1 MAGDIHTAEDRS
13 GMRAQSMAASVGY
26 AAGHKN
32 MLYLIRLRW
41 IAVVG
46 QITTIAAVAFGLG
59 IRLPMPE
66 MLAVL
71 ACLIAFNIGS
81 HLRWHEHPIVTNGE
95 MFLALLVDVAS
106 LTAQLYFSGGA
117 ANPFAFLYLLQVILS
132 AVLLDAWATWT
143 IVAITSACLA
153 GLAVFSVPLP
163 LMAEHKEVFA
173 RLYVIGLVICFVLNA
188 GLLVFLTTR
197 ITRNLRDGDA
207 QLAHLRQRAAE
218 EEHIV
223 RMGLLAS
230 GAAHEL
236 GTPMA
241 TMSVILGDWARM
253 PQFAANVTLLED
265 IGEMQAQLQRC
276 KKIVSGILL
285 SAGETRGEFSAKT
298 TIRKF
303 LGDIAREWKASRP
316 VVHFIYEDRIPDDIA
331 VVFESALKQ
340 TIFNLL
346 DNAVEAS
353 PQWVKMVAEL
363 EGDVLKLA
371 VIDHGPGFAPT
382 MLSHFGKPYQ
392 SSKGRPGGGLGLF
405 LVVNVARTLG
415 GTVRPANRPEGGA
428 IVELDLP
435 LSAIALA
442 EEAAQEEKSDAA

>member
-1 MAGDIHTAEDRS
+1 
-13 GMRAQSMAASVGY
+13 MAASVGY

-81 HLRWHEHPIVTNGE
+81 HLRWHEHPIVTNSE

-143 IVAITSACLA
+143 IVGITSACLA

-207 QLAHLRQRAAE
+207 QLANLRQRAAE

-241 TMSVILGDWARM
+241 TMSVILGDWSHM
-253 PQFAANVTLLED
+253 PQLASNATLQEE
-265 IGEMQAQLQRC
+265 IREMQTQLQRC

-316 VVHFIYEDRIPDDIA
+316 VVHFVYEDRIPEDVA

-346 DNAVEAS
+346 DNAIEAS

-363 EGDVLKLA
+363 DGEVLKLA
-371 VIDHGPGFAPT
+371 VIDHGPGFTPA

-392 SSKGRPGGGLGLF
+392 TSKGKPGGGLGLF

-415 GTVRPANRPEGGA
+415 GTVRPDNRPEGGA
-428 IVELDLP
+428 MVELHLP

-442 EEAAQEEKSDAA
+442 EESVEEEKNDAA